1 MYTLY
6 LLVSHRIRVL
16 FALLDVLLDDLDVQV
31 AFDTQ
36 FDGIKKM
43 VMEMVSSIKEIEIGW
58 HWVSSTYKG
67 CFIRCNTGRPHCTA
81 ITMKYI
87 SE

>member
-36 FDGIKKM
+36 KDGDGDGFFNK
-43 VMEMVSSIKEIEIGW
+43 
-58 HWVSSTYKG
+58 
-67 CFIRCNTGRPHCTA
+67 RD
-81 ITMKYI
+81 
-87 SE
+87 

>member
-58 HWVSSTYKG
+58 HWVAPHIKG
-67 CFIRCNTGRPHCTA
+67 VLFVA
-81 ITMKYI
+81 IQAVRI
-87 SE
+87 ALPLQ